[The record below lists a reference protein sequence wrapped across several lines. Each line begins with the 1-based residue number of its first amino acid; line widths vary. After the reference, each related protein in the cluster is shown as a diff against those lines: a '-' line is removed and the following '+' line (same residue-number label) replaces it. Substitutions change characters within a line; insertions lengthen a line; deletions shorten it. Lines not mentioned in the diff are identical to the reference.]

1 MKNTVTMIL
10 KGATRVISYSKDG
23 VNRSIVGFTR
33 LDSVE
38 LDGKNVLPKIM
49 APLAI
54 VNGSAY
60 AQLDALGS
68 AVEIKD
74 CANDELALQIE
85 IEDEFHPEWMSFY
98 VVDFKSA
105 EMSLVDGV
113 WYMAGGKEE
122 NLEWYDN
129 LSAPIITTP

>member
-10 KGATRVISYSKDG
+10 KGATRVVRYAKEG
-23 VNRSIVGFTR
+23 VNHSIVGFTR
-33 LDSVE
+33 LDSIE
-38 LDGKNVLPKIM
+38 LDGKDVLPMIM

-54 VNGSAY
+54 VSGSEY
-60 AQLDALGS
+60 ASGP

-85 IEDEFHPEWMSFY
+85 VEEEFHPEWMSFY
-98 VVDFKSA
+98 VVDFKDA

-113 WYMAGGKEE
+113 WYKAGGKEE

-129 LSAPIITTP
+129 LSAPIMIG